1 MLLEMTKFK
10 GLYTP
15 REVRYLYSVG
25 SPFIEEVMDTG
36 RLLYMRTA
44 TEAWLKDAQDE
55 FESAEILYNNKKN
68 IVPLVITASSALK
81 RF

>member
-1 MLLEMTKFK
+1 MTKFK